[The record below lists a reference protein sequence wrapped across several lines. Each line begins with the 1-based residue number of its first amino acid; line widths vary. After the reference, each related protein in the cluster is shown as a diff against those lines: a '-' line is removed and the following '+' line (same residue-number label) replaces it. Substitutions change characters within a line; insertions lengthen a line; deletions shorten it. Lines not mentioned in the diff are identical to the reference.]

1 MKLNRF
7 FILLSLVAILIA
19 SEGCRKGPSKTKR
32 NTTKIKK
39 GKPMPCPLK
48 DC

>member
-1 MKLNRF
+1 MKMNRVF
-7 FILLSLVAILIA
+7 MILSMVAILMVA
-19 SEGCRKGPSKTKR
+19 DGCRKGPSQSKR

>member
-7 FILLSLVAILIA
+7 FILLSLVTILMVA
-19 SEGCRKGPSKTKR
+19 DGCRKGPSKTKR